1 MIVPRDGRMLVAGM
15 NLVVRKLYAGRQ
27 RRLADDVGRL
37 HTLDGVGQ
45 VPGLT
50 ILKSLCGAMSP
61 LAANCTV
68 P

>member
-27 RRLADDVGRL
+27 RRLHA
-37 HTLDGVGQ
+37 LDGVGR